1 MPQIEKEEDKLAQC
15 RALVRR
21 YREAT
26 TDADARKLE
35 PALRAL
41 FPITTT
47 LCAQTKLIRS
57 FRKPEHARVAL
68 PAIRLP
74 PIRVYRLGDAAD
86 APTEVFVGST
96 SGDIGDRI
104 ARHFRE
110 DDVVTR
116 RNLRVRLPL
125 LTDAI
130 AHDRAL
136 AEELETM
143 ANMVALGVRR
153 THNPHFAGRLGGDEA
168 TFHKLCQRLGRCR
181 RCGRRQH
188 AGPTGATCLN
198 PPFTD
203 LDRPL
208 PPF

>member
-1 MPQIEKEEDKLAQC
+1 MRTQAEEACLAQC
-15 RALVRR
+15 RALVRC
-21 YREAT
+21 YREAA
-26 TDADARKLE
+26 TDDAARALE

-41 FPITTT
+41 FPIRTT

-57 FRKPEHARVAL
+57 FRKPEHVRVPM

-86 APTEVFVGST
+86 PPTEVFVGST
-96 SGDIGDRI
+96 IGDIGDRI

-125 LTDAI
+125 LTDAT
-130 AHDRAL
+130 HDRLL

-143 ANMVALGVRR
+143 ANMAALGVRR
-153 THNPHFAGRLGGDEA
+153 THNPHFASRLGDEA

-181 RCGRRQH
+181 RCGRAQH
-188 AGPTGATCLN
+188 AAGAACAD

-203 LDRPL
+203 FDRPL